1 MTRGTQCCVV
11 KIPGSN
17 AAERAARRRSASS
30 PTAPPTVDLSTFLS
44 YRCLGTTA
52 YCGAVPKRHLAMS
65 AGPECTVTFPIENGM
80 FGVDSLAKRLNVLM
94 SEGSGRVRLLLHAAG
109 ACANSMIGRA
119 QRSDEWSRQ
128 AAVPIRKKALRP
140 MRAERPRPMTIVGA
154 RRRVGDAGCQR
165 GHAWCGRA
173 CDQRGR
179 TRLVPNLAQSIDQED
194 CDRDD
199 SDMTEQEDQRRLAE
213 SAQHVW

>member
-1 MTRGTQCCVV
+1 MTRGRQCCVV

-94 SEGSGRVRLLLHAAG
+94 SDVQIGDWHPGRWIDWGH
-109 ACANSMIGRA
+109 NSHPNSFQFCRGCH
-119 QRSDEWSRQ
+119 SRQ
-128 AAVPIRKKALRP
+128 APLVSR
-140 MRAERPRPMTIVGA
+140 A
-154 RRRVGDAGCQR
+154 RRGCHPGDRSNLNAGERRAPERWPAPASADQPFGTTV
-165 GHAWCGRA
+165 GHAASMAARDLPVLGGRHH
-173 CDQRGR
+173 R
-179 TRLVPNLAQSIDQED
+179 VLAN
-194 CDRDD
+194 
-199 SDMTEQEDQRRLAE
+199 
-213 SAQHVW
+213 